1 MLEIKEI
8 ELVIHDL
15 VGGGA
20 AHIDDYLGLYN
31 ELFPEYIR
39 YMPLMRWRAEK
50 PVDDSAQEKWH
61 QWLILIK
68 DKPIGIIGFLYNRNR
83 NVGILM
89 DFAIRPEVRKIQFT
103 EDQKLPLLILRMAMR
118 QLVDDSLANGHASP
132 LFMIAEVEHASLLRK
147 YVEYG
152 YLEFPVEYYEPS
164 YPLELTQASVESKN
178 LDKMDYKQMY
188 LGAFQLP
195 GRPFDPNNSEL
206 IKTALF
212 TILVDHYGLPAD
224 HWLIQK
230 MLIEIFE

>member
-15 VGGGA
+15 VGSGIA
-20 AHIDDYLGLYN
+20 YIDDYLGLYN

-39 YMPLMRWRAEK
+39 YVPLMRWRAEK
-50 PVDDSAQEKWH
+50 PVDDSTYEKWH
-61 QWLILIK
+61 QWLLVIR
-68 DKPIGIIGFLYNRNR
+68 DKPIGIIGFLYNKNR
-83 NVGILM
+83 NVGVLM
-89 DFAIRPEVRKIQFT
+89 DFAIKPEVRKIQFT
-103 EDQKLPLLILRMAMR
+103 EDQKLPLLILRLAMQ

-132 LFMIAEVEHASLLRK
+132 LFMIAEVEHAALLKK

-164 YPLELTQASVESKN
+164 YPAELALATVESKN
-178 LDKMDYKQMY
+178 LDKMEYKQMY

-195 GRPFDPNNSEL
+195 GHPFDPNSPEI
-206 IKTALF
+206 IKTALL
-212 TILVDHYGLPAD
+212 TTLVDHYGLSVD

-230 MLIEIFE
+230 MLIEIFG